1 MSSSVNKFEIWVE
14 LDEYD
19 ITEEQNFDEEFCNAI
34 IRFFDGSQIGIN
46 VWSEK
51 YFYNQVQNL
60 EWIDE
65 QVAILPDIVV
75 RHFNTV
81 SIRQCIINLVNKRN
95 WLEGRGFPAIS
106 QNLSVD

>member
-1 MSSSVNKFEIWVE
+1 MNSSVKQFEIWVE

-19 ITEEQNFDEEFCNAI
+19 RTEEQSFDEEFCNAI
-34 IRFFDGSQIGIN
+34 VRFSDGSQIGLNI
-46 VWSEK
+46 WSEK
-51 YFYNQVQNL
+51 YFYNQVHNI

-75 RHFNTV
+75 RNFNTI
-81 SIRQCIINLVNKRN
+81 SIQQAIMNLINKRN

-106 QNLSVD
+106 